1 MKVILKS
8 DVKKLGS
15 KGDIVKVSDGYARN
29 FLMPKGLAE
38 EATQSNLNELKH
50 KEKIQERKYKENR
63 AEAEEL
69 ASKLAEKDFVIAVK
83 AGENGRLFGSVT
95 TKDIAKAVKK
105 EGFKIDKRKID
116 LSDHIKSLGVH
127 KVKVKIFKDVEATL
141 KVKVVEA

>member
-50 KEKIQERKYKENR
+50 KEKIQERKYKENLT
-63 AEAEEL
+63 EAEEL
-69 ASKLAEKDFVIAVK
+69 ASKLEEKDFVIAVK

>member
-29 FLMPKGLAE
+29 FLMPKKLAE
-38 EATQSNLNELKH
+38 EATKSNLNELKH
-50 KEKIQERKYKENR
+50 KEKVQEKKYQENL

-69 ASKLAEKDFVIAVK
+69 ASKLEEKDFVISVK

-127 KVKVKIFKDVEATL
+127 KVNVKIFKDVEATL
-141 KVKVVEA
+141 KVKVIEA

>member
-50 KEKIQERKYKENR
+50 KEKIQERKYKENLV
-63 AEAEEL
+63 EAEEL
-69 ASKLAEKDFVIAVK
+69 ASKLEEKDFVIAVK